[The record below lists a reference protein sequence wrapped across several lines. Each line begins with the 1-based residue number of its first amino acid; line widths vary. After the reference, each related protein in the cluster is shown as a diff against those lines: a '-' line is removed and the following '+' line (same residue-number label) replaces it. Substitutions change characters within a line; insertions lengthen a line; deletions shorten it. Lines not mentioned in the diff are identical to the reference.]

1 MKEKDLK
8 ELKRAYITTYLY
20 EYTLKDVE
28 KAYRKLINK
37 QNEIIYKLG
46 NSDREELIYKYT
58 KELYIDDVYVY
69 NN

>member
-37 QNEIIYKLG
+37 QNDIIYKLG
-46 NSDREELIYKYT
+46 ILDR
-58 KELYIDDVYVY
+58 
-69 NN
+69 